1 MRVEFLL
8 GGFFGVIGLLGVA
21 FPRHFTDFLV
31 AGSHLISAHRG
42 ADVNA
47 SARWQTMRVT
57 CALIVAF
64 SIWTIVSGA
73 QREPRPRDVAP
84 AAWEIVGPAVV
95 SGVLAI
101 VGLSV
106 LLFRRRLIALAA
118 ERLRLNGGEI
128 YVGPF
133 AESHARVVVIV
144 FAAWVLLL
152 GGLTLA
158 FGIVRFSGG

>member
-8 GGFFGVIGLLGVA
+8 SGFFGVIGLLGVA
-21 FPRHFTDFLV
+21 FPRHFTDFIV
-31 AGSHLISAHRG
+31 AGSHVISAHRG

-47 SARWQTMRVT
+47 SARWQSMRVT

-64 SIWTIVSGA
+64 SIWIVVGGA
-73 QREPRPRDVAP
+73 QREPRDVVP
-84 AAWEIVGPAVV
+84 AAWEVVGPAVV
-95 SGVLAI
+95 SGVLTI

-118 ERLRLNGGEI
+118 QRLRINGGEI
-128 YVGPF
+128 YVGSL
-133 AESHARVVVIV
+133 AERHARAVVLV

-152 GGLTLA
+152 AGLSLA
-158 FGIVRFSGG
+158 FAIVRFSGG